1 MGGIPESGLGFL
13 ARSARVMSEFQ
24 LCEHIARANDGSG
37 MAWLC
42 RCQILFDDRV
52 VQMADTRYL
61 KGSLKVRLAS
71 NHAGMRLRLA

>member
-1 MGGIPESGLGFL
+1 
-13 ARSARVMSEFQ
+13 
-24 LCEHIARANDGSG
+24 

-52 VQMADTRYL
+52 VQIADTRYL